1 MQRLVFNIARSQSK
15 LNVGRCTA
23 WHGVHI
29 SSRRLLSTSRKPP
42 KDSSSPRHTDNN
54 NGGGSDPTNSP
65 PPDLDALGIP
75 PTNFSKPTLTALNF
89 WYRFAKF
96 SFIGLAVLAGGT
108 FAALEG
114 THLWVEYFGIASPSD
129 SDGELMRWG
138 WIKEAE
144 RWTGGANGGTDPALG
159 TKARYALRSA
169 WMTQNWGTG
178 AQIISDNALAQA
190 QQSPNKAI
198 EARLEFSHDFL
209 SLALSLAEEKER
221 AGKPLRP
228 ETISEIL
235 VRKAATLERIGSKG
249 ALYDARA
256 TYERVWDAQV
266 KLDADAEERARLAL
280 KLGDVNARLGDSEEA
295 RSWWSQALQLA
306 SSPSDSAFQRPS
318 DMITTLDNTSLP
330 KLPERLPDS
339 PHAQRTIAATLS
351 SLSALLAQSGQLT
364 DAKAIQEK
372 GIRLILPV
380 LIASEEGLKSSSPSS
395 LSQESSESAS
405 EETSKLFEA
414 NTGKSAP
421 QWLHSLFLQHRLSL
435 LTLHRAEV
443 NHALKS
449 SSSGQTLKDL
459 VRAAIEAEEVIFRLT
474 ASSPSA
480 LTSLESSSETPV
492 HKAQLDENY
501 SRYRTLEGPANSLLR
516 DARRTALHAWTLS
529 GILHENASSST
540 SSSSHFSTSSTT
552 PLETSASLWG
562 KLFSSSV
569 PPSSPSVHQQQE
581 AERRDNERWA
591 ALRCYARA
599 LAWAG
604 ADDKVSYE
612 AYEKGEEPEPSREM
626 LPSEWKT
633 LWEGY
638 VRTRAA
644 LLASVDSAI
653 AQQEKEDAKDEK
665 QP

>member
-1 MQRLVFNIARSQSK
+1 MQRLVFNIARSRPK

-23 WHGVHI
+23 WRGVCVP
-29 SSRRLLSTSRKPP
+29 SRRLLSTSQKPS
-42 KDSSSPRHTDNN
+42 KGSNSPRHTDNN
-54 NGGGSDPTNSP
+54 GGGFDPANSP
-65 PPDLDALGIP
+65 PPDLDALGVP
-75 PTNFSKPTLTALNF
+75 STNFSKPTLTALNF

-96 SFIGLAVLAGGT
+96 SFIGLAVIAGGT

-114 THLWVEYFGIASPSD
+114 THLWVEHFGIASPSD
-129 SDGELMRWG
+129 PDGELTRWG

-144 RWTGGANGGTDPALG
+144 RWTGGAKGGTDPALG

-169 WMTQNWGTG
+169 WITQHWGTG
-178 AQIISDNALAQA
+178 AQIISENAFAQA

-235 VRKAATLERIGSKG
+235 VRKADTLERIGSKG

-256 TYERVWDAQV
+256 TYERVWDAQL
-266 KLDADAEERARLAL
+266 KLDADAEERARIAL
-280 KLGDVNARLGDSEEA
+280 KLGNVNVRLGDSEEA
-295 RSWWSQALQLA
+295 RSWWSKALQLA
-306 SSPSDSAFQRPS
+306 SSTDSTTHSTS
-318 DMITTLDNTSLP
+318 DMATMLDNTSLP
-330 KLPERLPDS
+330 ELPERLPDS
-339 PHAQRTIAATLS
+339 PHAQRTVAATLS
-351 SLSALLAQSGQLT
+351 SLSAFLAQSGQLT
-364 DAKAIQEK
+364 DAKTIQDK
-372 GIRLILPV
+372 GIMLILLG
-380 LIASEEGLKSSSPSS
+380 LIASVDASKSSSPSS
-395 LSQESSESAS
+395 LSRESGESVG
-405 EETSKLFEA
+405 EETSKLSEV
-414 NTGKSAP
+414 NTDKSAP
-421 QWLHSLFLQHRLSL
+421 RSLHVLFLQHRFSL
-435 LTLHRAEV
+435 LTMHRAEV
-443 NHALKS
+443 EYALKS

-480 LTSLESSSETPV
+480 STSPESSSETPV
-492 HKAQLDENY
+492 DKAQLDESY
-501 SRYRTLEGPANSLLR
+501 SKYRILEDPANSLLR

-529 GILHENASSST
+529 GILHENASSS

-552 PLETSASLWG
+552 PLETSASLWRR
-562 KLFSSSV
+562 LFSSSV

-604 ADDKVSYE
+604 AGDKVSYE

-638 VRTRAA
+638 VRTRDAV
-644 LLASVDSAI
+644 LASVDNAV
-653 AQQEKEDAKDEK
+653 AQQEKEDAKDQK

>member
-1 MQRLVFNIARSQSK
+1 MQRLVFNVARSQAK

-23 WHGVHI
+23 WRGVHVP
-29 SSRRLLSTSRKPP
+29 SRRLLSTSQKPP
-42 KDSSSPRHTDNN
+42 KDSSSPRHTVST
-54 NGGGSDPTNSP
+54 GGGSDPVNSP
-65 PPDLDALGIP
+65 PPDLDALGVP

-96 SFIGLAVLAGGT
+96 SFIGLAVIAGGT

-114 THLWVEYFGIASPSD
+114 THLWVEHFGIASPSD
-129 SDGELMRWG
+129 PDGELTRWG

-144 RWTGGANGGTDPALG
+144 RWTGGAKGGTDPALG

-169 WMTQNWGTG
+169 WMTQHWGTG

-221 AGKPLRP
+221 AGKPLRL

-256 TYERVWDAQV
+256 TYERVWDAQA
-266 KLDADAEERARLAL
+266 KLNADAEERARLAL
-280 KLGDVNARLGDSEEA
+280 KLGDVNVRLGDSEEA
-295 RSWWSQALQLA
+295 CSWWSKALQLA
-306 SSPSDSAFQRPS
+306 SSTYSSTHSTS
-318 DMITTLDNTSLP
+318 DMVTTLDNTSVP

-364 DAKAIQEK
+364 DATAIQEE
-372 GIRLILPV
+372 GIKLILPV
-380 LIASEEGLKSSSPSS
+380 LVASEEALKSSPFS
-395 LSQESSESAS
+395 LSQELSKSAS
-405 EETSKLFEA
+405 EETSKLSEA
-414 NTGKSAP
+414 NMGKSTP
-421 QWLHSLFLQHRLSL
+421 QSLHDLFLQHRLSL
-435 LTLHRAEV
+435 LALHRAEV
-443 NHALKS
+443 NYTLKS

-459 VRAAIEAEEVIFRLT
+459 VRAAIEAEEVIFKLT

-480 LTSLESSSETPV
+480 STSPESSSETPV
-492 HKAQLDENY
+492 HKAQLDKSY
-501 SRYRTLEGPANSLLR
+501 SKYRVLKGPASSLLR

-569 PPSSPSVHQQQE
+569 PPSSPSTHQQQE
-581 AERRDNERWA
+581 AERRDYERWA

-604 ADDKVSYE
+604 ASDKVSYE
-612 AYEKGEEPEPSREM
+612 AYEKGEVPEPSREI

-638 VRTRAA
+638 VRTRDAV
-644 LLASVDSAI
+644 LASVDSAI
-653 AQQEKEDAKDEK
+653 AQQEEEDAKDEK

>member
-1 MQRLVFNIARSQSK
+1 MQRLVFNVVRSQPK

-23 WHGVHI
+23 WHGVHMP
-29 SSRRLLSTSRKPP
+29 SRRLLSTSQKPP
-42 KDSSSPRHTDNN
+42 KDSSSPRHTVN
-54 NGGGSDPTNSP
+54 NGGGSDPAKSQ
-65 PPDLDALGIP
+65 PPDLDALGAP

-96 SFIGLAVLAGGT
+96 SFIGLAVIAGGT

-114 THLWVEYFGIASPSD
+114 THLWVEHFGIESPSD
-129 SDGELMRWG
+129 PDGELTRWG

-144 RWTGGANGGTDPALG
+144 RWTGGAKGGTDPALG

-169 WMTQNWGTG
+169 WMTQHWGTG

-190 QQSPNKAI
+190 RQSPDKAI

-221 AGKPLRP
+221 AGKPLRL

-235 VRKAATLERIGSKG
+235 VRKAVTLERIGSKG

-266 KLDADAEERARLAL
+266 KLNANVEERARLAL
-280 KLGDVNARLGDSEEA
+280 KLGDVNVRLGDSEEA
-295 RSWWSQALQLA
+295 RSWWSKALQLA
-306 SSPSDSAFQRPS
+306 SSNDSITHSTS
-318 DMITTLDNTSLP
+318 DMVTTLDNTSVP

-364 DAKAIQEK
+364 DAKTIQEE
-372 GIRLILPV
+372 GIKLILPV
-380 LIASEEGLKSSSPSS
+380 LVASEEALESSSLSS
-395 LSQESSESAS
+395 LSQELSESAS
-405 EETSKLFEA
+405 DETSKLSEA
-414 NTGKSAP
+414 NTDKSAP
-421 QWLHSLFLQHRLSL
+421 QSLHDLFLQHRLSL
-435 LTLHRAEV
+435 LALHRAEV
-443 NHALKS
+443 NYALKS

-459 VRAAIEAEEVIFRLT
+459 VRAAIEAEDVIFKLT

-480 LTSLESSSETPV
+480 STSPESSSETPV
-492 HKAQLDENY
+492 HKAQLDESYSNY
-501 SRYRTLEGPANSLLR
+501 RVLKGPANSLLR

-569 PPSSPSVHQQQE
+569 PPSSPSAHQQQV
-581 AERRDNERWA
+581 AERRDSERWA

-604 ADDKVSYE
+604 AGDKVSYE
-612 AYEKGEEPEPSREM
+612 AYEKGEAPEPSGEM

-638 VRTRAA
+638 VRTRDAV
-644 LLASVDSAI
+644 LASVDSAI
-653 AQQEKEDAKDEK
+653 TQQEKEDAKDEK
-665 QP
+665 RP